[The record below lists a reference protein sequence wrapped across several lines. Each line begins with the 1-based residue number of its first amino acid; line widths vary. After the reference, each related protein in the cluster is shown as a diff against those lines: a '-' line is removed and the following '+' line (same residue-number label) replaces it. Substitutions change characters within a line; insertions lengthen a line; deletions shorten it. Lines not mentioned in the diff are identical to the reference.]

1 VRAVFDTNIYISAFV
16 IPGGNAEEA
25 YMQAACGDFQLF
37 TSVTILTET
46 ANILQTKFGWSD
58 ARVARLVGA
67 ISKTATVLK
76 TEPLL
81 HDLAD
86 EADNRILE
94 CAVLAAADFI
104 VTGDKHILALD
115 HYQSTQIVKL
125 GEFVE
130 LVKKP

>member
-1 VRAVFDTNIYISAFV
+1 
-16 IPGGNAEEA
+16 
-25 YMQAACGDFQLF
+25 MQAVRGDFQLF

-58 ARVARLVGA
+58 ARVATLVGA
-67 ISKTATVLK
+67 ISKTAAVLK

-94 CAVLAAADFI
+94 CAALAAADFI

-125 GEFVE
+125 VEFVE

>member
-1 VRAVFDTNIYISAFV
+1 VRAVFDTNIFISAFG

-25 YMQAACGDFQLF
+25 YMQAARGDFQPF

-58 ARVARLVGA
+58 ARVAMLVGA

-94 CAVLAAADFI
+94 CAVLAAVDFI
-104 VTGDKHILALD
+104 VTGDRP
-115 HYQSTQIVKL
+115 QSDKYKQAPCYL
-125 GEFVE
+125 G
-130 LVKKP
+130 